1 MIQGLVHERK
11 VKLMPIE
18 APNSDQLLEIA
29 DSFGLNLTI
38 EDAKSF
44 VALTAGLKESYDRLD
59 AMVEPRP
66 AVKYPRTPGHE
77 PPPEENLY
85 NAWTFKT
92 EIRGAA
98 GGKLAGKRVAIK
110 DNICVAGIPMRNGS
124 RVLEGYVPE
133 LDATVVTRILDA
145 GGTIVGKTVCEDLCF
160 SGGSHTSKPLPVRNP
175 HKPTHSAGGSS
186 SGSAVVVA
194 TGEAEMALGGDQG
207 GSIRMPACWCGI
219 YGLKPTHGLVPYTG
233 VFPIELTLDHCGPM
247 AKTVENVALLLSVI
261 AGPDGLDPR
270 QSNVRAGDYAK
281 AINQGAR
288 GLKIAIVKE
297 GFDRPESETVV
308 DKTVRQSAKK
318 LESLGAQI
326 GEVSVPLHLGGYD
339 IWNAI
344 IVEGST
350 ELMIK
355 GNGFGS
361 NWDGL
366 YVTSLLDA
374 YARGW
379 RSRPND
385 MSETV
390 KLVLLFGEYS
400 KRFYHGRYY
409 AKAQNLRRSLR
420 QAYDSVLASHDLML
434 MPTIP
439 FRATAIPSANC
450 SREEYVTKA
459 LNMVLNTAPFD
470 VSGHPAI
477 NIPCGTADG
486 LPIGMMLIG
495 RRYDEETV
503 IRAAAAFESVS
514 EKAAA
519 A

>member
-1 MIQGLVHERK
+1 MS
-11 VKLMPIE
+11 IE
-18 APNSDQLLEIA
+18 APNFEQVLDIA
-29 DSFGLNLTI
+29 DSFGLDLTV
-38 EDAKSF
+38 EDAHSF
-44 VALTAGLKESYDRLD
+44 VKLMAGLKQSYDRLD
-59 AMVEPRP
+59 AMVEPRLP
-66 AVKYPRTPGHE
+66 VKYSRTPGRE
-77 PPPEENLY
+77 PIPEENPY

-92 EIRGAA
+92 EIKGAA
-98 GGKLAGKRVAIK
+98 RGKLAGKRVAIK
-110 DNICVAGIPMRNGS
+110 DNICVAGVPMRNGS
-124 RVLEGYVPE
+124 RVLEGYVADV
-133 LDATVVTRILDA
+133 DATVVTRILDA

-175 HKPTHSAGGSS
+175 SKPTHSAGGSS

-194 TGEAEMALGGDQG
+194 VGEADMALGCDQG
-207 GSIRMPACWCGI
+207 GSIRMPSCWCGV

-233 VFPIELTLDHCGPM
+233 VFPIEVTLDHCGPM
-247 AKTVENVALLLSVI
+247 ANSVDDVALLLSAI

-270 QSNVRAGDYAK
+270 QIGTRTQDYMK
-281 AINQGAR
+281 AIEQGAK
-288 GLKIAIVKE
+288 GLKIAVVKE
-297 GFDRPESETVV
+297 GFERPESEAVV
-308 DKTVRQSAKK
+308 DKAVREAAKK
-318 LESLGAQI
+318 LKGLGAEVD
-326 GEVSVPLHLGGYD
+326 EVSVSMHVDGYH

-361 NWDGL
+361 NWDGH

-390 KLVLLFGEYS
+390 KLVMLFGEYA

-420 QAYDSVLASHDLML
+420 RAYDDVLASHDLML

-439 FRATAIPSANC
+439 FRATPIPAPDC
-450 SREEYVTKA
+450 TREEYVTQA
-459 LNMVLNTAPFD
+459 LNMVTNTSPFD
-470 VSGHPAI
+470 ASGHPAI
-477 NIPCGTADG
+477 NVPCGEADG

-495 RRYDEETV
+495 RQYDDATV
-503 IRAAAAFESVS
+503 LRAAAAFERASGKRS
-514 EKAAA
+514 TRRRKG
-519 A
+519 

>member
-1 MIQGLVHERK
+1 MSLRAQDLHCGYGSIKVLQGV
-11 VKLMPIE
+11 
-18 APNSDQLLEIA
+18 SIA
-29 DSFGLNLTI
+29 LGDTDILGVLGRNGMGKTTLI
-38 EDAKSF
+38 RC
-44 VALTAGLKESYDRLD
+44 LAGLL
-59 AMVEPRP
+59 
-66 AVKYPRTPGHE
+66 
-77 PPPEENLY
+77 
-85 NAWTFKT
+85 
-92 EIRGAA
+92 
-98 GGKLAGKRVAIK
+98 
-110 DNICVAGIPMRNGS
+110 
-124 RVLEGYVPE
+124 
-133 LDATVVTRILDA
+133 
-145 GGTIVGKTVCEDLCF
+145 
-160 SGGSHTSKPLPVRNP
+160 
-175 HKPTHSAGGSS
+175 
-186 SGSAVVVA
+186 
-194 TGEAEMALGGDQG
+194 
-207 GSIRMPACWCGI
+207 
-219 YGLKPTHGLVPYTG
+219 
-233 VFPIELTLDHCGPM
+233 
-247 AKTVENVALLLSVI
+247 ALLLSVI

-270 QSNVRAGDYAK
+270 QVNVRAADYTS
-281 AINQGAR
+281 AINQSAK

-297 GFDRPESETVV
+297 GFDRAESEAIV
-308 DKTVRQSAKK
+308 DKTVRQAAKK
-318 LESLGAQI
+318 LESIGAQI
-326 GEVSVPLHLGGYD
+326 GEVSVPLHFGGHD

-400 KRFYHGRYY
+400 KRYYHGRYY

-420 QAYDSVLASHDLML
+420 QAYDNVLGSYDLML

-439 FRATAIPSANC
+439 FRATPIPSANC
-450 SREEYVTKA
+450 SREEYVTMA
-459 LNMVLNTAPFD
+459 LNMVINTAPFD

-477 NIPCGTADG
+477 NVPCGIADG

-503 IRAAAAFESVS
+503 IRAAAAFESAS
-514 EKAAA
+514 ETIAAS
-519 A
+519 

>member
-1 MIQGLVHERK
+1 
-11 VKLMPIE
+11 MPIE
-18 APNSDQLLEIA
+18 APNTDQLLAIA
-29 DSFGLNLTI
+29 DSFGLDLTLD
-38 EDAKSF
+38 DAKSF
-44 VALTAGLKESYDRLD
+44 LGLMAGLKESYDRLD
-59 AMVEPRP
+59 AMVEPRLP
-66 AVKYPRTPGHE
+66 IKYARAPGYE
-77 PPPEENLY
+77 PPPHENPY

-92 EIRGAA
+92 ELNGAA
-98 GGKLAGKRVAIK
+98 SGKLAGKRVAIK

-133 LDATVVTRILDA
+133 VDATVITRILDA
-145 GGTIVGKTVCEDLCF
+145 GGAIIGKTVCEDLCF

-194 TGEAEMALGGDQG
+194 TGEADMALGGDQG

-233 VFPIELTLDHCGPM
+233 IFPIELTLDHCGPM
-247 AKTVENVALLLSVI
+247 ANNVENVALLLSVI

-270 QSNVRAGDYAK
+270 QTNIQAQDYTHAIDRGAK
-281 AINQGAR
+281 
-288 GLKIAIVKE
+288 GLKIAVVKE
-297 GFDRPESETVV
+297 GFERAESEAVV
-308 DKTVRQSAKK
+308 DKTVREAAKA
-318 LESLGAQI
+318 LERLGVQI
-326 GEVSVPLHLGGYD
+326 SEVSVPQHLGGYD

-344 IVEGST
+344 IVEGAT

-361 NWDGL
+361 NWEGL
-366 YVTSLLDA
+366 YVTSLVDA

-390 KLVLLFGEYS
+390 KLVLLFGEYV

-420 QAYDSVLASHDLML
+420 QAYDNVLASYDLML
-434 MPTIP
+434 VPTIP
-439 FRATAIPSANC
+439 FRATPIPSANC
-450 SREEYVTKA
+450 SREEYVTMA
-459 LNMVLNTAPFD
+459 LNMLSNTAPFD
-470 VSGHPAI
+470 VTGNPAI
-477 NIPCGTADG
+477 NVPCGTSDG

-495 RRYDEETV
+495 RRYDEGTV
-503 IRAAAAFESVS
+503 LCAAAAFEGVHRKIS
-514 EKAAA
+514 AT
-519 A
+519 